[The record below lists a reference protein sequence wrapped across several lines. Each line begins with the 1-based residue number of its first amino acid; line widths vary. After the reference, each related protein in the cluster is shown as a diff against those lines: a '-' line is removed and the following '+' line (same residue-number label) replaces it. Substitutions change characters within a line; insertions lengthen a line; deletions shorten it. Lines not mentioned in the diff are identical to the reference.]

1 MTQHARTSHRAV
13 GPFARWRRSRPLWG
27 GLLTILAGAEIVAAP
42 LAPLPFLVYQGIAG
56 ISGYLIGAALVA
68 LGVLAWLHPAQ
79 RAFYGIVA
87 VLLSLASFLTS
98 NFGGFV
104 IGMLLGIIGG
114 ALIFAWEPH
123 RPPKRR
129 QRDRTDTETAPAE
142 SSPTAET
149 EPADD
154 EDHDEDREPDTTT
167 PDRGGQRGSTTH
179 ALVAAPL
186 ALTLVL
192 ASAPADWW
200 WPWDQ
205 WFNRGGNEQSE
216 PQDTPGTPTPAPSA
230 QPADPPEPGTE
241 PAEEDPENP
250 EPGDEAADGEDDEET
265 DDEESE
271 PDTECEIR
279 TGPVDEE
286 VTEEEFLDAVEACQH
301 AAETG
306 DLPEVQTLQADDRFP
321 ASPTTS
327 GLTADRI
334 IMSGSYFAGVV
345 EYPTSAGTDRYL
357 KLGMSRADFDN
368 AVLWWMDGEEKVSI
382 DLPDMTMQGDVVM
395 YVTRMKVRILGIP
408 LVFTPDF
415 PPPLLLPFMIVTDVD
430 VSRPVAHSNVLTV
443 DNIEVRAGS

>member
-1 MTQHARTSHRAV
+1 MVQPRRKRTKRAARHPRNANPRPLGAASRPAGTGHRA
-13 GPFARWRRSRPLWG
+13 P
-27 GLLTILAGAEIVAAP
+27 
-42 LAPLPFLVYQGIAG
+42 
-56 ISGYLIGAALVA
+56 
-68 LGVLAWLHPAQ
+68 
-79 RAFYGIVA
+79 
-87 VLLSLASFLTS
+87 
-98 NFGGFV
+98 
-104 IGMLLGIIGG
+104 
-114 ALIFAWEPH
+114 
-123 RPPKRR
+123 
-129 QRDRTDTETAPAE
+129 
-142 SSPTAET
+142 
-149 EPADD
+149 
-154 EDHDEDREPDTTT
+154 
-167 PDRGGQRGSTTH
+167 
-179 ALVAAPL
+179 
-186 ALTLVL
+186 
-192 ASAPADWW
+192 
-200 WPWDQ
+200 
-205 WFNRGGNEQSE
+205 
-216 PQDTPGTPTPAPSA
+216 
-230 QPADPPEPGTE
+230 
-241 PAEEDPENP
+241 
-250 EPGDEAADGEDDEET
+250 ADGEDDEET